1 MSIRNSRIHRPLLTV
16 ALLLL
21 VLVTALACNGGPSD
35 SSTGTAGNED
45 NDNNIGSAVV
55 PPPVQVVDLTLGIS
69 SDGSA
74 AVDCASNCSGEPG
87 WTTSVTASP
96 NSGYKFVGWQ
106 CSGSCPVG
114 DDNIQADI
122 VLTIHQDTRITPVFR
137 QALELT
143 GDPVQV
149 TISNTNSG
157 TVNVVCAG
165 ECVDQ
170 GDQYSVELGQTV
182 AVSAIPDEDNLF
194 EGWDCVGISCPL
206 DTSVNTIVLTP
217 YSDVDLEALFV
228 RPTEIDRSHGVV
240 VEAPDFGGIAVAS
253 CELDCLFE
261 PDSNQVRIYAVPED
275 GYELDSWVCES
286 VVPCLDKNA
295 NNIESQNPIN
305 LQFHSS
311 NFCQDLV
318 DCYSADGIIKLTPVF
333 RASSTAVALQLEI
346 NEYGTVPEPQRVVKY
361 AVSNEASSGD
371 LDTYRRIAMYSVSAW
386 ESLNSRLDFQEIELE
401 QTSEVD
407 LVMRFVGAVPRST
420 TGYFLGLHCRTGCNL
435 VPVESSTPNPL
446 YTHIY
451 VGGADKGY
459 DEIFVRANPS
469 AVVDGAIR
477 DKNVSFCR
485 AQGHLPGQPSLIT
498 NTTMHEIGH
507 FLGLGHHPFQ
517 SHLMN
522 VNGKGTFPFDNKGY
536 FTPDQL
542 LIGSDGPS
550 NVGISPKEHSE
561 LLDRIDFVENVLMNP
576 FLQSVSFLVEGMGE
590 DSLVTTVIEEFPPG
604 VIRVISKATLANSVS
619 ADGIKRSRT
628 SSFELENN
636 TTFTNVVTRVANA
649 IVPKSASE
657 DTTFTDIMTRV
668 ENAIIP
674 KSASEDTTFTD
685 IMTRVENAPYTD
697 IDIRVEVTESVL
709 NDAPYADIERA
720 RLTTEWEALEQELV
734 QLNTRLKCG
743 EAVPGEVR

>member
-1 MSIRNSRIHRPLLTV
+1 MSILMSIRNLRVHRSFLTV

-21 VLVTALACNGGPSD
+21 VLITAYACNDGLSD
-35 SSTGTAGNED
+35 ASTSTIGNKD
-45 NDNNIGSAVV
+45 NDNTIGSTVV
-55 PPPVQVVDLTLGIS
+55 PPPAQVVDLTLGIS

-74 AVDCASNCSGEPG
+74 AVGCDSNCSGEPG
-87 WTTSVTASP
+87 WSTSLTASP

-114 DDNIQADI
+114 DDNIRADI

-157 TVNVVCAG
+157 IINVVCDG

-170 GDQYSVELGQTV
+170 GGQYSVELGQTV
-182 AVSAIPDEDNLF
+182 AVSAIPDEDSLF
-194 EGWDCVGISCPL
+194 EGWNCVGISCPL

-217 YSDVDLEALFV
+217 YSDVDLEAIFA
-228 RPTEIDRSHGVV
+228 RPTKIARSHGVV
-240 VEAPDFGGIAVAS
+240 VGVPDFGGIAVAS

-261 PDSNQVRIYAVPED
+261 PDSNQVIIYAVPED

-286 VVPCLDKNA
+286 VVPCLDKDA

-311 NFCQDLV
+311 NFCRDLA
-318 DCYSADGIIKLTPVF
+318 DCYSADGIIELTPVF
-333 RASSTAVALQLEI
+333 RASATAVALQLEI

-386 ESLNSRLDFQEIELE
+386 ESLNPRLDFQEIELE
-401 QTSEVD
+401 QPAEVD
-407 LVMRFVGAVPRST
+407 LVMRFVDVVPKGADEN
-420 TGYFLGLHCRTGCNL
+420 YLGLHCRTGCNL
-435 VPVESSTPNPL
+435 VPVESSIPNPRN
-446 YTHIY
+446 THIY

-459 DEIFVRANPS
+459 AEILMRVNHGVAVDS
-469 AVVDGAIR
+469 AVR

-485 AQGHLPGQPSLIT
+485 AQGYLPGQPALIT

-522 VNGKGTFPFDNKGY
+522 VNSEGTFPFDNKGY
-536 FTPDQL
+536 SIPDQL
-542 LIGSDGPS
+542 LTGSGGPS
-550 NVGISPKEHSE
+550 NVGVSPAEHSE
-561 LLDRIDFVENVLMNP
+561 LLDRIDFIEGVLRDTILSP
-576 FLQSVSFLVEGMGE
+576 SSVSFRKE
-590 DSLVTTVIEEFPPG
+590 DGSEITFIVTATAEDTLEDDSHAYFATTIEE
-604 VIRVISKATLANSVS
+604 A
-619 ADGIKRSRT
+619 
-628 SSFELENN
+628 
-636 TTFTNVVTRVANA
+636 VV
-649 IVPKSASE
+649 SE
-657 DTTFTDIMTRV
+657 DL
-668 ENAIIP
+668 P
-674 KSASEDTTFTD
+674 ED
-685 IMTRVENAPYTD
+685 
-697 IDIRVEVTESVL
+697 VTYAEGFILSKK
-709 NDAPYADIERA
+709 DAAYAHIERE
-720 RLTTEWEALEQELV
+720 RITTEQEALEQELV
-734 QLNTRLKCG
+734 QLNLRLKCG
-743 EAVPGEVR
+743 EAVPGFKSYDEDEDDN